1 MSSEIGPEQKRLT
14 ERLFGDPNRQTR
26 NFNIFPG
33 ERRCT
38 PEELCREINSA
49 LDQIENGTAEM
60 VEYPPDSEVEPID
73 VLEFV
78 AKMDQESR

>member
-1 MSSEIGPEQKRLT
+1 MSENMGPEQKRLT

-60 VEYPPDSEVEPID
+60 VDYPARSDVEPID
-73 VLEFV
+73 VRELV
-78 AKMDQESR
+78 GKL